1 MEVPASVAQ
10 ECCISD
16 IRALYMIM
24 TGKYEINESLYSAVD
39 VLQLS
44 GMGCYV
50 ENNFP
55 LL

>member
-1 MEVPASVAQ
+1 MEFPASVAQ
-10 ECCISD
+10 ECWISD
-16 IRALYMIM
+16 IQALHTIM
-24 TGKYEINESLYSAVD
+24 TGKYEISESLYSVVD

-50 ENNFP
+50 GNNLP

>member
-1 MEVPASVAQ
+1 MLHP
-10 ECCISD
+10 D
-16 IRALYMIM
+16 IQGLSMIM
-24 TGKYEINESLYSAVD
+24 AEKYEINESLYSVVD

-50 ENNFP
+50 GNNFP